1 MMGASTAS
9 DKDAVIA
16 QLIQRMDQQSLEIK
30 DMRGEL
36 ASRECDL
43 LRVDPD
49 LVDVPPDVHPA
60 YVYVTVYSV
69 GMHTVR
75 PLGSALR
82 AATNTPSAS
91 QTSLIHHIRKQLR
104 AQPPKVKLN
113 PHITLKTRAK
123 VLHVEVDPNP
133 IKP

>member
-1 MMGASTAS
+1 
-9 DKDAVIA
+9 
-16 QLIQRMDQQSLEIK
+16 MDQQSLELK

-49 LVDVPPDVHPA
+49 LVDVPPDGHPA
-60 YVYVTVYSV
+60 YVYSV
-69 GMHTVR
+69 GMHKVR

-91 QTSLIHHIRKQLR
+91 QTSLIHQSVSGYALSPLR
-104 AQPPKVKLN
+104 LN
-113 PHITLKTRAK
+113 LTLT
-123 VLHVEVDPNP
+123 
-133 IKP
+133 